1 MIAGAAIALVGVF
14 LPWATRSGRSRN
26 GLDRFSWL
34 DGFTFYSIDS
44 PGTFVI
50 IGAVIMLGLG
60 IAIVAAG
67 RVLAVAIIGIVSGA
81 LGIVGGLIEV
91 GLIASFADSENAS
104 LGVGV
109 ILQPIAP
116 IISLI
121 GAIIATATRRTST

>member
-60 IAIVAAG
+60 IATVAAG

-116 IISLI
+116 ILSLI
-121 GAIIATATRRTST
+121 GAIIATATRRTPT